1 MLRCKVG
8 STKNKI
14 KIVATK
20 LLTNYSKFRYMLKSA
35 ILLLNESTNKPPS
48 IKLALIYTSF
58 SVNTKVTFYFIC
70 SSKDKKKTL
79 ITKTAFPVF
88 IVKTWFC
95 AAISKNPLSQEAY
108 SEHSQDFL
116 ATVNKNPLLIKYSSI
131 SFTLKT
137 KGSPTNSASNFQRI

>member
-20 LLTNYSKFRYMLKSA
+20 VPTNYSKFRYLLKSA
-35 ILLLNESTNKPPS
+35 ILLQNESTNKPPS
-48 IKLALIYTSF
+48 IKLALTYTSF
-58 SVNTKVTFYFIC
+58 SVNSTVTFYFIC

-88 IVKTWFC
+88 IVKNLVLC
-95 AAISKNPLSQEAY
+95 CYKQESPFSRDIGIICGFA
-108 SEHSQDFL
+108 
-116 ATVNKNPLLIKYSSI
+116 NKNTDTIY
-131 SFTLKT
+131 
-137 KGSPTNSASNFQRI
+137 